1 MEATAAF
8 SPGEQSSYNQHTK
21 NIWCNYPIF
30 VLLPLTVCR
39 LWFASIWK
47 WWWSFKCNSFT
58 MTVSSHHPEDVM
70 RQRINKWSS
79 LYKFCFLKL
88 FFCCFRAWFTDP
100 WEPQI
105 SRLILQI
112 CRLLQRN
119 IKTHPAAVVLWSH
132 IVICMVCPH
141 LLQQRHPSTYNK
153 RYLLHNEIKWTPLW
167 VPSESA
173 FLSLTCMSCAIRF

>member
-88 FFCCFRAWFTDP
+88 FFFAVVERDSLILESLKFHVWYCRFADFFRGILKLILLLLFSGATLSSAWF
-100 WEPQI
+100 
-105 SRLILQI
+105 
-112 CRLLQRN
+112 
-119 IKTHPAAVVLWSH
+119 A
-132 IVICMVCPH
+132 
-141 LLQQRHPSTYNK
+141 
-153 RYLLHNEIKWTPLW
+153 
-167 VPSESA
+167 
-173 FLSLTCMSCAIRF
+173 LTCFNSVTHLPITRGTYCTMRSNEHHYGFHLNLPSFH